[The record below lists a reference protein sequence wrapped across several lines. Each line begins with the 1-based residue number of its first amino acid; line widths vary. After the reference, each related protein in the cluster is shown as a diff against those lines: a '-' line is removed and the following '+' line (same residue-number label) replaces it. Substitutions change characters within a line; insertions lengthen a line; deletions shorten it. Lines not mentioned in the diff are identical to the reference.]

1 MNGLPQDPVMLMSVI
16 NMKLRDFYPD
26 LDALCEDMEIDRKEL
41 ESKLAAAGFEY
52 SEENKRFI

>member
-16 NMKLRDFYPD
+16 NMKLRDFYSD

-52 SEENKRFI
+52 NEDNKRFI